1 MANIVPSAPRSRS
14 TQLDRDPH
22 PVLARLREHEPVSWL
37 PSLDGWLVT
46 RHDLVLAALRDPATF
61 TVDDPGFTT
70 ARVIGPSMLSLD
82 GPEHASHGR
91 RSWRPSAPGRRASAS
106 PPWRR
111 RRPSG

>member
-1 MANIVPSAPRSRS
+1 MDGSALGAAV
-14 TQLDRDPH
+14 TLDQLDRDPH

-37 PSLDGWLVT
+37 PDLDGWLVT

-82 GPEHASHGR
+82 GPAHLRHRAPFLAPFRPGAVRERFAAVASD
-91 RSWRPSAPGRRASAS
+91 AA
-106 PPWRR
+106 
-111 RRPSG
+111 